1 MWKYYNTTDQDERFI
16 MMQLVVFV
24 NVRRYIWEH
33 NPAAVI
39 PFKSLSVDTYNK
51 NNINNTTNKRDN
63 LSFST

>member
-33 NPAAVI
+33 NLAAVI
-39 PFKSLSVDTYNK
+39 SFKSLSVDTYNK
-51 NNINNTTNKRDN
+51 NNINNKTNQRDN